1 MSRISGL
8 CGNFVVVPFYIPTSN
23 IWEFQFMYILSITCY
38 CSFSCSIEQF
48 QLSKQVQI
56 EVLWHLP
63 HVCKL
68 CVWPSGP
75 APERHSLIRS
85 DQSSRSVV
93 SHSAT
98 PWIAGWQAS
107 LSITNSRSSLRLMT
121 IESVMPSNHL
131 ILCHPL
137 LILPPIPPS
146 IRVFS
151 NVSTLCMRWP
161 KYWSFSFSI
170 ISSKEIPGL
179 ISFTEHLFKTKSV
192 FLLFFNW
199 KVIAL

>member
-23 IWEFQFMYILSITCY
+23 IWEFQFLYIFSITCY

-107 LSITNSRSSLRLMT
+107 LSITNSRSSLRLMS

-131 ILCHPL
+131 ILCHPR
-137 LILPPIPPS
+137 LILTPIPPS
-146 IRVFS
+146 IRVFQCV
-151 NVSTLCMRWP
+151 NALHEVAKVLEFQLQHHFFQRNP
-161 KYWSFSFSI
+161 RAD
-170 ISSKEIPGL
+170 L
-179 ISFTEHLFKTKSV
+179 IHWTPVQNKKCFFVV
-192 FLLFFNW
+192 F
-199 KVIAL
+199 